1 MRARSQRIFAALRE
15 PVDAVVI
22 ANAGSHL
29 TDATFRYVSG
39 VTRGGYEGCA
49 AVLQSQKRPTL
60 IVSRLEEESARTA
73 QESDVV
79 AYASPAEQ
87 KEQLRA
93 RLGKPSRIGVNAAA
107 IVLAKANLLK
117 ELFPEAALV
126 DVGPA
131 ITAARLVKDADEIG
145 RVRRACAL
153 TSEVAAEIPGMLR
166 AGMTERELAGEIA
179 GAIQRRGAQTAFDTI
194 VCFGVTGSEPH
205 YSPGDVKLGRGDL
218 ILVDFGSRLDD
229 YCSDITRMYLFGRAT
244 EAQRAMFDVVRRA
257 QAAAVDAARAGA
269 AGRDVHLRAKEV
281 IDASEFAGRFI
292 HGTGHSVG
300 LEVHDGPG
308 FSETSEL
315 VLEPGMILTVEPGVY
330 VPGVGGVR
338 IEDTILVTANG
349 AENLTPVTKELV
361 EVSA

>member
-1 MRARSQRIFAALRE
+1 MPE

-22 ANAGSHL
+22 ANANSHL

-49 AVLQSQKRPTL
+49 AVLEPEQRPTL

-73 QESDVV
+73 PDCEVI

-87 KEQLRA
+87 KERLCA
-93 RLGKPSRIGVNAAA
+93 RLGSPARIGVNAAA

-117 ELFPEAALV
+117 DLFPQAQLV
-126 DVGPA
+126 DVGAA
-131 ITAARLVKDADEIG
+131 ITAARLVKDADEAL

-153 TSEVAAEIPGMLR
+153 TSEVAAEIPRMLR
-166 AGMTERELAGEIA
+166 AGMTERELSGEIA
-179 GAIQRRGAQTAFDTI
+179 GAIQRRGAQVAFDTI

-205 YSPGDVKLGRGDL
+205 YSPGEVKLARGDM
-218 ILVDFGSRLDD
+218 ILVDFGSKLDD

-244 EAQRAMFDVVRRA
+244 PAQRAMFDVVRRA
-257 QAAAVDAARAGA
+257 QAAAVQAARAGA
-269 AGRDVHLRAKEV
+269 AGKDVHLRAKEV
-281 IDASEFAGRFI
+281 IEASEFRGRFI

-338 IEDTILVTANG
+338 IEDTILIGANG

-361 EVSA
+361 EVPA